1 MSRALLQALNAV
13 PVDDS
18 PALTPEAQAGF
29 ILGFVVVAFVLNS
42 SECSG
47 TSRIE
52 NPSLL
57 LRARLFARF
66 ALLVLG
72 AYAVFLTGKI
82 KQVYKDMEK
91 LEKRLREVEMK
102 DDDDM

>member
-1 MSRALLQALNAV
+1 M
-13 PVDDS
+13 
-18 PALTPEAQAGF
+18 
-29 ILGFVVVAFVLNS
+29 
-42 SECSG
+42 
-47 TSRIE
+47 
-52 NPSLL
+52 
-57 LRARLFARF
+57 
-66 ALLVLG
+66 LVLG